1 MVNSY
6 PPSAGQPVP
15 QIIGHFLLVR
25 KTAVSLYSCWTQQ
38 TLAQGHFSVSELQQ
52 YSFGDITFLLIT
64 DPLIKTIILSSWGWL
79 LTGEH
84 YLDVLL
90 SRVPVIYLCACLY
103 FPGDHIILFVLIRT
117 KKKSLFDVYTTAG
130 QSEHQAVVQRL
141 LGGHA
146 GCLESNCPYC
156 VVAGIGANF
165 AHWIYTPD
173 THIPEDQ
180 WNKMT
185 SNT

>member
-117 KKKSLFDVYTTAG
+117 KKSLCLMSIPLLARVNTKQWFRGFWVVMLGAWSQTAPT
-130 QSEHQAVVQRL
+130 VWL
-141 LGGHA
+141 LA
-146 GCLESNCPYC
+146 
-156 VVAGIGANF
+156 
-165 AHWIYTPD
+165 
-173 THIPEDQ
+173 
-180 WNKMT
+180 
-185 SNT
+185 